1 LEALLIDRWAC
12 RAVARVW
19 PQRFMRIVNAL
30 VPALAHAA
38 VEAARPLTAPQ
49 LADLMATS
57 SAVYTPD
64 GQPTGA
70 AGLFALMEAAED
82 LITNAAPDD
91 LQDTLEPIARAL
103 YARSDAVWSARAWL
117 QRSISMGTSRR
128 RYRGPNST
136 MSPQTVAV
144 FQETLAQWCRPLTPD
159 PYDWI
164 EQEEALWRVYRVL
177 TETLILIVSG
187 CPNSA
192 AAILAGAVVRGL
204 VASTGRVEAL
214 ATDSSER
221 RIITRILGPLHDQT
235 AWFEALWLDTYDTR
249 ERLQFPAHSS
259 LDNPAHPILAWCLQ
273 VLNLPPTDGAPH
285 FALARWFLDA
295 LAETRITIL
304 TPRSSTA
311 NWTDSPSL
319 PASWRLPLSPRAVLS
334 PTSWRRSS
342 RKFSVL
348 HSDLL

>member
-1 LEALLIDRWAC
+1 MCGPTTDALPDRLIDWIHSDPVRRLNARAIAYAESLGDRRLRTRDLWSGPLEALLIDRWAC

-117 QRSISMGTSRR
+117 QRSISMGTS
-128 RYRGPNST
+128 
-136 MSPQTVAV
+136 
-144 FQETLAQWCRPLTPD
+144 
-159 PYDWI
+159 
-164 EQEEALWRVYRVL
+164 
-177 TETLILIVSG
+177 
-187 CPNSA
+187 
-192 AAILAGAVVRGL
+192 
-204 VASTGRVEAL
+204 
-214 ATDSSER
+214 
-221 RIITRILGPLHDQT
+221 
-235 AWFEALWLDTYDTR
+235 
-249 ERLQFPAHSS
+249 
-259 LDNPAHPILAWCLQ
+259 
-273 VLNLPPTDGAPH
+273 
-285 FALARWFLDA
+285 
-295 LAETRITIL
+295 
-304 TPRSSTA
+304 
-311 NWTDSPSL
+311 
-319 PASWRLPLSPRAVLS
+319 
-334 PTSWRRSS
+334 
-342 RKFSVL
+342 
-348 HSDLL
+348 